1 LTPEQLDQIASKVR
15 DNLLS
20 HLDVAVPSAMKD
32 LGMDLDIS
40 DDDWQAIT
48 DQVFL

>member
-1 LTPEQLDQIASKVR
+1 MWP
-15 DNLLS
+15 
-20 HLDVAVPSAMKD
+20 VPSAMND
-32 LGMDLDIS
+32 LGIDLDIS